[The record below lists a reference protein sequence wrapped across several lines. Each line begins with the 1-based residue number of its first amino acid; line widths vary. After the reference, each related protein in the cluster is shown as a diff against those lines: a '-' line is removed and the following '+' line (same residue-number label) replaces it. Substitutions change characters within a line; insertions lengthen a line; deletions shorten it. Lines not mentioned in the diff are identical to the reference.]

1 MRITVYAGSALGN
14 QAIYQEAAAAFA
26 KQLVAEGHEIVY
38 GGGAAGLMGVVA
50 DSALAAAWAGSPE

>member
-38 GGGAAGLMGVVA
+38 GGERPASWGSSPTPPWRPA
-50 DSALAAAWAGSPE
+50 AGSPE